1 MNFFHAV
8 MSTDASRSAVVGTTV
23 RVSDGWMPSE
33 VEGYSLNVQPP
44 AATTVTTD
52 SDDTFRELRVDLE
65 QEGHDLEWML
75 SHPRI
80 DETSQRP
87 QPERS
92 SIHSTLNR
100 TEFLLDIVPHC
111 LKASS
116 VTFQTGFV
124 CQRSRDSVPVD
135 IFALETLILA
145 YYKLSIIE
153 RHQQLWS
160 VYLDSGSGELERS
173 HPFRR
178 QHDATQLHY
187 WPVHFLSLTI
197 ARAYTKRFHYPS
209 MKHEQHLESVK
220 QYLSHLEEQRYASL
234 MQYDA
239 IQATCQRQTPGV
251 IVHAENYVRQHALPS
266 VNIYFETMIGLLK
279 YDYID
284 RFIQLRWM
292 KEKPTREQV
301 RTSHI
306 DQFRTNIHFVHCRS

>member
-1 MNFFHAV
+1 MREN
-8 MSTDASRSAVVGTTV
+8 
-23 RVSDGWMPSE
+23 DGWMPSV
-33 VEGYSLNVQPP
+33 VEGYSLNVPP
-44 AATTVTTD
+44 PQATTVSTD
-52 SDDTFRELRVDLE
+52 WEDTFRELRLDLE

-80 DETSQRP
+80 DEKTSQRP
-87 QPERS
+87 PPAERS
-92 SIHSTLNR
+92 FIHSTLNR

-116 VTFQTGFV
+116 VPFQTGFV
-124 CQRSRDSVPVD
+124 CQRSQDAVPVD
-135 IFALETLILA
+135 LFAWEKWMLA
-145 YYKLSIIE
+145 YYKCSIIE

-178 QHDATQLHY
+178 QHDATQSHY

-209 MKHEQHLESVK
+209 MKHDQHLESVK
-220 QYLSHLEEQRYASL
+220 QYLSHLEEQRYTSL
-234 MQYDA
+234 MHYDA
-239 IQATCQRQTPGV
+239 IQATCRRQTPDL
-251 IVHAENYVRQHALPS
+251 IIHAENYVRQHALTS

-292 KEKPTREQV
+292 KEKPTQAQV
-301 RTSHI
+301 RSSHA
-306 DQFRTNIHFVHCRS
+306 DRFRTNIFTSSIGRSCRSIERTKLDN